1 MKSSETMEEQ
11 TTKRIIK
18 FIAKNKLVKY
28 TQLIELS
35 SFMVC
40 GYLLTMDVYSVLV
53 MFFIGIFFALLAGES
68 ALLEH
73 DLKKGA
79 KHGC

>member
-1 MKSSETMEEQ
+1 MEEQ

-28 TQLIELS
+28 TQFIELS
-35 SFMVC
+35 SFMCC
-40 GYLLTMDVYSVLV
+40 GYLLTMNVVYASV
-53 MFFIGIFFALLAGES
+53 MFFLGIFFALLAGES

-73 DLKKGA
+73 DLKKGD
-79 KHGC
+79 KHGR